1 MHIGAHHLHHHFVH
15 QRVGSGIWFAGVL
28 RFTAQSMLLVFLLI
42 YLFDLGFSPTV
53 ILSYGV
59 VFNLVTLFIN
69 HWVVGWL
76 IAVFGPRKVIA
87 ISNVILIL
95 FAFGLYSL
103 TLSLAHLYLLAAIQ
117 ALAFESY
124 FLSQHV
130 YLAATAA
137 AGKSGKKVGRQFSTE
152 PVGYLLGPLIGGLIA
167 WFWSPQLTNLAA
179 GLILVA
185 SGLLAFISHDTSI
198 RARHHY
204 SHHKI
209 WQIYRQLIRDWR
221 NPVMVGGAIS
231 FDFVCQLWALYIGV
245 FLLAAV
251 ESNSGYGILGLFT
264 FAGSLF
270 GILVANW
277 VGKRADR
284 GQERRLLRES
294 VISQFVDGG
303 SRMIVVL
310 TTQVAGMI
318 FYGLVSFLSWL
329 PYEMRNIS
337 IYRRAYQKSAQF
349 PDAKIEYLVC
359 LENFGT
365 VCRLLL
371 FSLACLLSLFLSFK
385 LTLIVSVASLFI
397 INFIFL
403 LPPSSSESKSSPAS

>member
-1 MHIGAHHLHHHFVH
+1 MHIGAHHLHHHFVS

-42 YLFDLGFSPTV
+42 YLFDLGFSPLA

-69 HWVVGWL
+69 HWLIGWL
-76 IAVFGPRKVIA
+76 ISAFGPRKVIA
-87 ISNVILIL
+87 ISNAVLIL

-103 TLSLAHLYLLAAIQ
+103 TLSLAHLYLLAAVQ

-137 AGKSGKKVGRQFSTE
+137 AGKSGKKVGRQFSSE
-152 PVGYLLGPLIGGLIA
+152 PIGSLLGPLIGGSVA
-167 WFWSPQLTNLAA
+167 WIWSPQLTNLVAA
-179 GLILVA
+179 LILIA
-185 SGLLAFISHDTSI
+185 GGLVAFISHDTSVKI
-198 RARHHY
+198 RHHY
-204 SHHKI
+204 SHRKI

-221 NPVMVGGAIS
+221 NPVMVAGAMS
-231 FDFVCQLWALYIGV
+231 FDFVYQIWTLYIGV

-251 ESNSGYGILGLFT
+251 ESNSGYGILGLFA

-277 VGKRADR
+277 VGKRSDKSRDR
-284 GQERRLLRES
+284 RFLRGSFGGQFLEGVSRTV
-294 VISQFVDGG
+294 VI
-303 SRMIVVL
+303 L
-310 TTQVAGMI
+310 ATQVVGMI
-318 FYGLVSFLSWL
+318 FYGLVSFLAWV
-329 PYEMRNIS
+329 PYELRNIS
-337 IYRRAYQKSAQF
+337 IYRQAYQKSSQF
-349 PDAKIEYLVC
+349 PDAKVEYSVC

-371 FSLACLLSLFLSFK
+371 FSVACLLSLFLSFK
-385 LTLIVSVASLFI
+385 MTLVVCIASLFL

-403 LPPSSSESKSSPAS
+403 VRPSSSGKAE